1 MTVDVQE
8 IQTLLSQLLER
19 VSAGEE
25 IVIARDGQ
33 PIARLL
39 PPESNGTN
47 GNADSTEQ
55 SSLKPRVLGLNRGEI
70 WMADDFDA
78 PLPDEFWL
86 GENEVLNPA
95 TVRAQQRVPGLDAGH
110 ARIADDFD
118 APLPPDIQCFFE

>member
-39 PPESNGTN
+39 PPESNGVSGDSAN
-47 GNADSTEQ
+47 GN
-55 SSLKPRVLGLNRGEI
+55 KNPKRRVPGLNRGS
-70 WMADDFDA
+70 M
-78 PLPDEFWL
+78 
-86 GENEVLNPA
+86 
-95 TVRAQQRVPGLDAGH
+95 
-110 ARIADDFD
+110 RIADDFD
-118 APLPPDIQCFFE
+118 DPLPPDIQCFFE

>member
-39 PPESNGTN
+39 PPETNGAN
-47 GNADSTEQ
+47 GNASSTEQ
-55 SSLKPRVLGLNRGEI
+55 SSLKPRVLGLNRGS
-70 WMADDFDA
+70 M
-78 PLPDEFWL
+78 L
-86 GENEVLNPA
+86 
-95 TVRAQQRVPGLDAGH
+95 
-110 ARIADDFD
+110 IADDFD

>member
-8 IQTLLSQLLER
+8 IETHLSQLLER

-39 PPESNGTN
+39 PPESNGN
-47 GNADSTEQ
+47 GITGNGEQ
-55 SSLKPRVLGLNRGEI
+55 TPRGERILGLNRGEI
-70 WMADDFDA
+70 SMSEDFDD

-86 GENEVLNPA
+86 GENDPLMQPPLSK
-95 TVRAQQRVPGLDAGH
+95 RRVPGLDAGR

-118 APLPPDIQCFFE
+118 DPLPPGIQGSSE